1 MNQKILIVDD
11 QEDIRNILGDRLRI
25 YGYEILTASDGEE
38 ALRKTNEE
46 SPELVILDIQLPEI
60 DGMEVLTKIMAEHP
74 NTVVM
79 MITAYA
85 TVQRA
90 VEAMKLGAYDFI
102 EKPFNADLVRIKVEK
117 ALEKQTLLRENKYLR
132 SELKGEYGEIV
143 GQSQKI
149 IDILKIIEKV
159 APSDSTVLITG
170 ESGTGKEL
178 VARALHNN
186 SQRVREPFVP
196 INCSAIQPN
205 LLESEIFGHEKGAF
219 TGAIARKPGKM
230 ELANGGTLFL
240 DEIGDMAMELQAK
253 FLRAIQ
259 NKECE
264 RVGGIK
270 PFKVDVRFIAA
281 TNQNL
286 QKAIKEGKFREDLFY
301 RLNVI
306 NINIPPLRE
315 HKEDIPVLVKH
326 FLRKHSISLKKP
338 KIQINDEAIGIIMEH
353 NWPGNIRELENCI
366 ERAILLADSDIIK
379 PEDLPAD
386 LISPIMDS
394 SNNTIKLGAS
404 IKDMEKDLILK
415 TLEEFEGN
423 RTQTAKIL
431 GISLRSLQYKL
442 KEYMGE

>member
-1 MNQKILIVDD
+1 MKQKILIVDD
-11 QEDIRNILGDRLRI
+11 LEDIRNILGDRLEV

-38 ALRKTNEE
+38 ALKKANDE
-46 SPELVILDIQLPEI
+46 SPELVILDIQLPKM
-60 DGMEVLTKIMAEHP
+60 DGMEVLSKIMAEHP
-74 NTVVM
+74 KTVVM

-85 TVQRA
+85 TVHKA

-102 EKPFNADLVRIKVEK
+102 EKPFNPDLVRVKVEK
-117 ALEKQTLLRENKYLR
+117 ALEKQNLLRENEYLR
-132 SELKGEYGEIV
+132 AELKGEYNEII

-149 IDILKIIEKV
+149 IDILKTIEKV

-178 VARALHNN
+178 VAKALHNN
-186 SQRVREPFVP
+186 SQRAREPFVP
-196 INCSAIQPN
+196 VNCSAIQPT

-219 TGAIARKPGKM
+219 TGAIARKPGKL
-230 ELANGGTLFL
+230 ELANRGTLFL
-240 DEIGDMAMELQAK
+240 DEIGDMATELQAK

-259 NKECE
+259 NRECE

-301 RLNVI
+301 RLNVV
-306 NINIPPLRE
+306 NINLPPLRE
-315 HKEDIPVLVKH
+315 HKDDIPILVKH
-326 FLRKHSISLKKP
+326 FLRKNSAALKKP
-338 KIQINDEAIGIIMEH
+338 KIQINDEAMQIIMEY
-353 NWPGNIRELENCI
+353 NWPGNVRELENCI
-366 ERAILLADSDIIK
+366 ERTILLADSDIIK
-379 PEDLPAD
+379 PEHLPAE
-386 LISPIMDS
+386 LISPIIDGVY
-394 SNNTIKLGAS
+394 NAIKLGDS
-404 IKDMEKDLILK
+404 IKDMEKNLILK
-415 TLEEFEGN
+415 TIEEVEGN
-423 RTQTAKIL
+423 RTQASRIL